1 MKIRMGDSETGASS
15 KEEKAK
21 RKESGKRGEGGKEDR
36 EEPNEGKGKGGKDVD
51 GGRRV
56 PQRTNSQR
64 AEREEERRSR
74 RALFQSVSTSNLNVQ
89 QQVINNLC
97 LNNDDHDYPQPS
109 SSLPPPLPRF
119 HLGDLEQA
127 ALPPKVT
134 FTCCC

>member
-1 MKIRMGDSETGASS
+1 MGDSETGASS

-21 RKESGKRGEGGKEDR
+21 RKESGKRGEGGKEDHG
-36 EEPNEGKGKGGKDVD
+36 EPNEGKGKGGKDAE
-51 GGRRV
+51 GGRRA